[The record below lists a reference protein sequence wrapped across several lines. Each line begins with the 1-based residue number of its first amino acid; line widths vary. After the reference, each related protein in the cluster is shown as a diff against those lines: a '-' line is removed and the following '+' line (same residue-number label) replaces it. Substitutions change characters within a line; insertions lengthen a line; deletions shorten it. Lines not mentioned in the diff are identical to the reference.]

1 MIDNLYA
8 IDFLSEVLQIQVV
21 PLHGISFNKLSKM
34 NGLEKENIHLLENL
48 SNIKEEVANCVE
60 FARVLSSGV
69 DIFVNYS
76 FSNSHKV
83 LASTVGV
90 TRFWYACIAGFY
102 FEERLCLLKNLA
114 EASRKPYVA
123 IIGGGNLYDKAA
135 SFQFLASRCQWFV
148 FVGMMPFQVM
158 HALGVSVPRNLVDH
172 KAFNEALDTVRLT
185 RDRNMQILYILL
197 GYPFEINWNRIYSD
211 PAQSL
216 VVDIGSGNGL
226 FLLEMARREQDLN
239 FLGLEINEKCP
250 NPDFNKPEHRWRML
264 QRSLIEAVVD
274 LLAPNGKI
282 FLQSDVEAVA
292 IRMKEQFLT
301 YGKGKLDMEHG
312 QSEWLEENPFGLDQI
327 GKGMF

>member
-1 MIDNLYA
+1 MAATICWRVSSNCLVLLLVIDPCIWAALGFSLGHLVNL
-8 IDFLSEVLQIQVV
+8 
-21 PLHGISFNKLSKM
+21 LHGNVFLNKLC
-34 NGLEKENIHLLENL
+34 
-48 SNIKEEVANCVE
+48 SNDFPKLVKQKTCPHTGK
-60 FARVLSSGV
+60 FGK
-69 DIFVNYS
+69 F
-76 FSNSHKV
+76 HKYNAAP
-83 LASTVGV
+83 LA
-90 TRFWYACIAGFY
+90 
-102 FEERLCLLKNLA
+102 LQ
-114 EASRKPYVA
+114 A
-123 IIGGGNLYDKAA
+123 IQIGGGNLYDKAA

-239 FLGLEINEKCP
+239 FLGLEINEKVPYLYCIATNATSTFHSIVSSYPGELVLVSIQCP

-274 LLAPNGKI
+274 LLAPNGK
-282 FLQSDVEAVA
+282 SDWERHV
-292 IRMKEQFLT
+292 
-301 YGKGKLDMEHG
+301 
-312 QSEWLEENPFGLDQI
+312 LERGAPMYRI
-327 GKGMF
+327 II